1 MRWQKLFM
9 ASFEESLNL
18 QDDKISGDFAK
29 KQYKSAQEKE
39 KYRGTLKSYIW
50 LFILTIIFVFGLNYL
65 FALVNNYMYYYVSAS
80 ELTLERSE
88 YNFLPYSFFWT
99 LSFIWLGFILIG
111 KRFNSCFI
119 LIYRG
124 HFHIFVTYVLWLILE
139 LNLVSLTMFYK
150 SFTILGTVSFFV
162 LLTLLSSVIIRNRII
177 SLLELVYHEP
187 VKKTKLDNWLSKF
200 ISFVFKYGWGFVLAG
215 LLLKFIFPSSTG
227 VRTDWIGYIGILVV
241 WFILDIAII
250 AFETYLIF
258 PYMLQGYY
266 KWKYPEEYREWEGK
280 TPEEWYGEK
289 YLKKQ
294 EERKKR
300 NGRK

>member
-1 MRWQKLFM
+1 MRWQKLFT

-18 QDDKISGDFAK
+18 QDDKISGAYSQKAYIETIEVEQKRGRF
-29 KQYKSAQEKE
+29 KSNFI
-39 KYRGTLKSYIW
+39 YI
-50 LFILTIIFVFGLNYL
+50 LYSMLFVFGLNYL
-65 FALVNNYMYYYVSAS
+65 LVIIADGIFHTNPD
-80 ELTLERSE
+80 ELTLPISKI
-88 YNFLPYSFFWT
+88 NFLPNYVFYIGSCLW
-99 LSFIWLGFILIG
+99 LSLIVIG
-111 KRFNSCFI
+111 KRISQKFMLS
-119 LIYRG
+119 YRL
-124 HFHIFVTYVLWLILE
+124 HFHSGVTYLFWFYVE
-139 LNLVSLTMFYK
+139 TNLLFLTFFAESLTRV
-150 SFTILGTVSFFV
+150 G
-162 LLTLLSSVIIRNRII
+162 TLLFLLLVGLIGYVIIRSRNL
-177 SLLELVYHEP
+177 SLLELMY
-187 VKKTKLDNWLSKF
+187 KKPIEKKKIDQCISSIIGF
-200 ISFVFKYGWGFVLAG
+200 IFKYGWGFVLAG

-227 VRTDWIGYIGILVV
+227 VRTDWIGYIGILAI

-280 TPEEWYGEK
+280 TIEEWYGEK

>member
-1 MRWQKLFM
+1 
-9 ASFEESLNL
+9 
-18 QDDKISGDFAK
+18 
-29 KQYKSAQEKE
+29 
-39 KYRGTLKSYIW
+39 
-50 LFILTIIFVFGLNYL
+50 
-65 FALVNNYMYYYVSAS
+65 
-80 ELTLERSE
+80 
-88 YNFLPYSFFWT
+88 
-99 LSFIWLGFILIG
+99 
-111 KRFNSCFI
+111 
-119 LIYRG
+119 
-124 HFHIFVTYVLWLILE
+124 
-139 LNLVSLTMFYK
+139 MFY
-150 SFTILGTVSFFV
+150 SS
-162 LLTLLSSVIIRNRII
+162 LTLLGVIGFFGTISLVSFCIVRSRII
-177 SLLELVYHEP
+177 SLLELMYNEP
-187 VKKTKLDNWLSKF
+187 MKTTKLDNWLSKF

-227 VRTDWIGYIGILVV
+227 VRTDWIGYIGILAI